1 MLNIEY
7 YKDKLKELGIINLEK
22 LALVQGQPHICD
34 DNIRCR
40 ECLFNQFSSLCSVS
54 ALNWL
59 FTEYKEEK
67 EEPEEPKLTGR
78 KSRLIHLYW
87 LESMKMKNGTKDILQ
102 NSNMVSYG
110 RFVTEEHPGRQEKII

>member
-1 MLNIEY
+1 MLNIEK
-7 YKDKLKELGIINLEK
+7 YKEMLIVKGIINPDN

-40 ECLFNQFSSLCSVS
+40 ECLFNHFGSLCSVS

-67 EEPEEPKLTGR
+67 EEPEVDWSKVKVDTPILV
-78 KSRLIHLYW
+78 
-87 LESMKMKNGTKDILQ
+87 KD
-102 NSNMVSYG
+102 
-110 RFVTEEHPGRQEKII
+110 TEDE